1 MQLRWSDLFELI
13 RETVFAPRVAAGRL
27 LALNLPMQARWIGLG
42 IVIAL
47 SAVLATLSQLLMWA
61 ATDGQLG
68 GSPAGPVWMALLQGA
83 LLVYGAWAMAF
94 FGQRF
99 GGRGR
104 FADALV
110 LLVWMEFV
118 LIVGQSVQMVLM
130 FLFPL
135 VAAVLTFVLILLMIW
150 LLIRFTAALHGFAN
164 MVLVSLAVIGVF
176 VGSALVFGLALI
188 SLGIMPPPG
197 P

>member
-13 RETVFAPRVAAGRL
+13 RETVLTPGAAARRI
-27 LALNLPMQARWIGLG
+27 LALDLPMQARWIGLA

-47 SAVLATLSQLLMWA
+47 SAVLATLSQMMMWA

-68 GSPAGPVWMALLQGA
+68 GAPAGPVWMALLQGA

-94 FGQRF
+94 FGRRF
-99 GGRGR
+99 GGRGT

-118 LIVGQSVQMVLM
+118 LIAGQTVQMALM
-130 FLFPL
+130 LLFPL
-135 VAAVLTFVLILLMIW
+135 VAGLLTFALILLMVW
-150 LLIRFTAALHGFAN
+150 LLIRFTAALHGFSN
-164 MVLVSLAVIGVF
+164 MVLVSLAVMGIF
-176 VGSALVFGLALI
+176 IGSALVFGITLI